1 MNSSSESTRPL
12 REKAPERLR
21 VVVLMGGPDAEHEV
35 SLRSGAQVL
44 LALQA
49 SGLEATSLVVD
60 RPEVE
65 ALRGLDADVVFPVL
79 HGPFGEGGPLQE
91 RLEAAGVAFVGC
103 GSSASRLG
111 MDKLACKRIVS
122 AVGVPTPEAEP
133 LVPGMPTR
141 IEPPA
146 VIKPIDDGS
155 SVGVRLCDSPRDVA
169 EARQELEPRFERLM
183 IERRI
188 RGREITVGLLDG
200 HPLPII
206 EIVPAKGFYDFEA
219 KYLRDDTRY
228 LVDPPIEPRFADA
241 CRLHAVA
248 AWNAIGCRD
257 LARVDFLLDHDGPWF
272 LEINTMPG
280 MTDHS
285 LLPKAAAKAG
295 CSMPVLCRSLVERA
309 WSRGARTAAAT
320 IEA

>member
-35 SLRSGAQVL
+35 SLRSGSQVL

-49 SGLEATSLVVD
+49 SGLDARAIVVD
-60 RPEVE
+60 RPDLEE
-65 ALRGLDADVVFPVL
+65 LRRLDADVVFPVL

-103 GSSASRLG
+103 GSAASRLG
-111 MDKLACKRIVS
+111 MDKLASKRIVS
-122 AVGVPTPEAEP
+122 AAGVPTPEAES
-133 LVPGMPTR
+133 LVAGMPTR

-155 SVGVRLCDSPRDVA
+155 SVGVRLCETPRELA
-169 EARQELEPRFERLM
+169 EARRELEPRFPRLM
-183 IERRI
+183 IERLV

-206 EIVPAKGFYDFEA
+206 EIVPAKGFYDYEA

-228 LVDPPIEPRFADA
+228 LVDPPIEPRFAEA
-241 CRLHAVA
+241 CRRHAVA

-257 LARVDFLLDHDGPWF
+257 LARVDFLLDAEGPWF

-285 LLPKAAAKAG
+285 LLPKAASKAG

-309 WSRGARTAAAT
+309 WARGARTAAAT

>member
-1 MNSSSESTRPL
+1 MMPPNRGPDARS
-12 REKAPERLR
+12 LR
-21 VVVLMGGPDAEHEV
+21 VAVLMGGPDAEHEV
-35 SLRSGAQVL
+35 SLRSGSQVL
-44 LALQA
+44 QALQEA
-49 SGLEATSLVVD
+49 GLEATAIVVD

-65 ALRGLDADVVFPVL
+65 DLRRLDAEVVFPAL

-103 GSSASRLG
+103 GSAASRLG
-111 MDKLACKRIVS
+111 MDKLACKRVV
-122 AVGVPTPEAEP
+122 AAAGVPTPEAEP
-133 LVPGMPTR
+133 LVPGLPSR
-141 IEPPA
+141 IETPA
-146 VIKPIDDGS
+146 VIKPVEDGS
-155 SVGVRLCDSPRDVA
+155 SVGVRLCDTPRELA
-169 EARQELEPRFERLM
+169 EARRELEPRFPRLM
-183 IERRI
+183 IERRV

-206 EIVPAKGFYDFEA
+206 EIVPAHGFYDYEA

-228 LVDPPIEPRFADA
+228 LIDPTIDASVAEA
-241 CRLHAVA
+241 CRRLAVV

-257 LARVDFLLDHDGPWF
+257 LARVDFLLDEDGPWF

-295 CSMPVLCRSLVERA
+295 CPMPVLCRTLAERA
-309 WSRGARTAAAT
+309 WSRSTRPAAAP
-320 IEA
+320 IEG